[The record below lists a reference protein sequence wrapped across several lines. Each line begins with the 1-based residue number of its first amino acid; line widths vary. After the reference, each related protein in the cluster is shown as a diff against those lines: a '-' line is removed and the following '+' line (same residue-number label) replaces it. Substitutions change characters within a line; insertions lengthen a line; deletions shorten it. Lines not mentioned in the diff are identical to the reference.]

1 MRESNKRLDL
11 PLTTGSAGC
20 GCCPPQDLPGP
31 DAAPAAEA
39 EYRLEGLTCGHCAAS
54 VEKAVSALDGVDD
67 AAVELI
73 PGGLSRLRISG
84 SADEAAV
91 REAINSAG
99 YSAHTS

>member
-1 MRESNKRLDL
+1 M
-11 PLTTGSAGC
+11 
-20 GCCPPQDLPGP
+20 
-31 DAAPAAEA
+31 
-39 EYRLEGLTCGHCAAS
+39 
-54 VEKAVSALDGVDD
+54 DD

-99 YSAHTS
+99 YRLHTS